1 MSEQDAS
8 AVTCPFIADGS
19 VAQEKT
25 RTNSGFLLSI
35 LGLIVSVIAI
45 GLASIPTIA
54 FDRPLLNPFGEQAQ
68 KRPEIEQLP
77 EREGGVTFKFKDISV
92 NFGGK
97 APQNEPV
104 VDEAPPPQLTKDPI
118 RWFSISAIAS
128 ALVGLV
134 ISSVAHVQERHT
146 AFTVGSMGCC
156 AAAITWQYVA
166 IGIAVGVG
174 AAIFLVVLGA
184 LASAGAT

>member
-1 MSEQDAS
+1 MVEQRATCDPAAASTGDLDAS
-8 AVTCPFIADGS
+8 
-19 VAQEKT
+19 
-25 RTNSGFLLSI
+25 RTEFAKRGFSLSI
-35 LGLIVSVIAI
+35 TGLVISVVAI
-45 GLASIPTIA
+45 GLASIPAIA
-54 FDRPLLNPFGEQAQ
+54 FDRPLMNPFLEFGKKADAE
-68 KRPEIEQLP
+68 PV
-77 EREGGVTFKFKDISV
+77 EREGGVTFKFKDLSV

-97 APQNEPV
+97 HPDKEAVLEAAPLP
-104 VDEAPPPQLTKDPI
+104 ALTRDPI

-134 ISSVAHVQERHT
+134 VSIIAHVREKHT

-174 AAIFLVVLGA
+174 AAIFIVVLSMFG
-184 LASAGAT
+184 SAGVS